1 MTSPACAIGP
11 TPRQMENR
19 GLTWVFGAFL
29 FCPCHLPLTLA
40 VAATALSGTALGIA
54 LRAHLYVAG
63 ALVTIVWAAAT
74 WRGIVLLR
82 LAARRTRATADQSEA
97 QS

>member
-1 MTSPACAIGP
+1 
-11 TPRQMENR
+11 
-19 GLTWVFGAFL
+19 
-29 FCPCHLPLTLA
+29 LA